1 MEQGGID
8 WANQGMSLAIAVVAP
23 ILTTLLLSYAK
34 PVRDLLRFRFARYK
48 EQVDAD
54 ALAIVRTHRLSK
66 QPDWEFYKGMAGS
79 FAWTIV
85 ILLMGTASI
94 FAVTDLLSGADAGA
108 AGGSFT
114 AFRSGPLRLVALAF
128 FSFVGAM
135 TIVSVLLSIHVHA
148 RALWIFARQDQFTR
162 ELGGETPP
170 IAIKTKRRGKTPPS
184 ASA

>member
-94 FAVTDLLSGADAGA
+94 FAAPICFPARTPELPAAPSPRSEAG
-108 AGGSFT
+108 
-114 AFRSGPLRLVALAF
+114 RSGLWRWRSFPL
-128 FSFVGAM
+128 S
-135 TIVSVLLSIHVHA
+135 A
-148 RALWIFARQDQFTR
+148 R
-162 ELGGETPP
+162 
-170 IAIKTKRRGKTPPS
+170 
-184 ASA
+184 